1 MNDLPSYPRCCT
13 PLIDHWPL
21 PQALAG
27 VRLMSTRFDPALLDP
42 EDFGRWEIPAQK
54 GVSKRQ
60 AEFLAGRLCARE
72 ALRGLTGTAFV
83 PPVGEDRA
91 PQWPT
96 GIVGSITHG
105 AGWAGVVVGSSQQ
118 WSGLGLD
125 IERILAPERADRLA
139 AEILTPRELE
149 IYFPLNESERAALV
163 TRTFSLKESL
173 FKALYPLVKQ
183 RFYFQDAELLDV
195 THQGAARLRLLIDLS
210 ANWRN
215 GSELGGQFTTFEGY
229 LLSLISIPA
238 QPGLIDPS

>member
-1 MNDLPSYPRCCT
+1 M
-13 PLIDHWPL
+13 
-21 PQALAG
+21 
-27 VRLMSTRFDPALLDP
+27 
-42 EDFGRWEIPAQK
+42 
-54 GVSKRQ
+54 
-60 AEFLAGRLCARE
+60 
-72 ALRGLTGTAFV
+72 RGLTGTAFV

-149 IYFPLNESERAALV
+149 SYFPLNESERAALV

-195 THQGAARLRLLIDLS
+195 THQGARLRLLIDLS

-238 QPGLIDPS
+238 QPGLIDPN